1 MPMLTIRQKFT
12 LMLMYMRPVLIVSG
26 LGTLSALSALSMMS
40 VNAMKDN
47 ALPLTILKI
56 VILAISTLL
65 FTMMSSKDR
74 KFFYINIGIST
85 KKLMRGAIVLNMLAY
100 FVLLTL
106 TMVIRYAVN

>member
-1 MPMLTIRQKFT
+1 
-12 LMLMYMRPVLIVSG
+12 MYMRPVLIVSG
-26 LGTLSALSALSMMS
+26 LGTLSAISALSVMN

-65 FTMMSSKDR
+65 FTLMSSKDR
-74 KFFYINIGIST
+74 KYFYINIGIST
-85 KKLMRGAIVLNMLAY
+85 KKLMRGAIVLDMLAY